1 MLSKHSFF
9 DCHFFLLWYFIEGR
23 IKKVIVVVCLLAFVV
38 GCGNNSSKETNS
50 NSNKD
55 SNSSASNSNSNKIS
69 YTGSYKATVSISEED
84 YSL

>member
-1 MLSKHSFF
+1 M
-9 DCHFFLLWYFIEGR
+9 IR

-50 NSNKD
+50 SSNKD